1 MSAGDDILILLA
13 AGSARR
19 MQSVVDDKI
28 TALLAGK
35 PVFVHSLQSFLTTG
49 LIGRVVIT
57 YRDEAQLAK
66 LRTLVAAHLP
76 SAAAVEFVPGGES
89 RQDSVLVAL
98 NTCEGH
104 AGLVH
109 IHDGARPLV
118 SAEAIR
124 KVRAKAHETG
134 AAILAGRAAD
144 TVKIAKADSASV
156 ETSPDRGLVWTAETP
171 QVFRTAIVLK
181 AYRKVAELQRKV
193 TDDSSAV
200 EFVGQD
206 VSLVE
211 NPSVNLK
218 LTRPADFVLA
228 EAILKTRRGSVA
240 GLTESGVQLDLEVRD
255 VLRRRAITRGA
266 RGHAR
271 TALMVDIPIGLF
283 AVRESDV
290 SADHRMRLGDRVDL
304 DGDDSSALGGSGG
317 RRGLLGGSGFGG
329 GFFRLLGLFLL
340 DEGKVEVVDEETD
353 VHVGHRDFK
362 LGGQALLDLRERRTF
377 GHPGGDLGDLF
388 GSQFGHRRPKCGNLR
403 RFSSVPSLNRL
414 KTSPLP
420 PT

>member
-1 MSAGDDILILLA
+1 MSAADDILVLLA

-19 MQSVVDDKI
+19 MQAVVDDKI

-35 PVFVHSLQSFLTTG
+35 PVFVHSLQSFLSTG

-57 YRDEAQLAK
+57 YRDEAQLTK
-66 LRTLVAAHLP
+66 IRTQLAGHLP
-76 SAAAVEFVPGGES
+76 DTVVDFVPGGES
-89 RQDSVLVAL
+89 RQESVLAAL
-98 NTCEGH
+98 NACEGH
-104 AGLVH
+104 TGLVH

-118 SAEAIR
+118 SPEAIR
-124 KVRAKAHETG
+124 KVREKAKETG

-144 TVKIAKADSASV
+144 TVKIAKVGSASV

-228 EAILKTRRGSVA
+228 EAILKTR
-240 GLTESGVQLDLEVRD
+240 
-255 VLRRRAITRGA
+255 
-266 RGHAR
+266 
-271 TALMVDIPIGLF
+271 
-283 AVRESDV
+283 
-290 SADHRMRLGDRVDL
+290 
-304 DGDDSSALGGSGG
+304 
-317 RRGLLGGSGFGG
+317 
-329 GFFRLLGLFLL
+329 
-340 DEGKVEVVDEETD
+340 
-353 VHVGHRDFK
+353 
-362 LGGQALLDLRERRTF
+362 
-377 GHPGGDLGDLF
+377 
-388 GSQFGHRRPKCGNLR
+388 
-403 RFSSVPSLNRL
+403 
-414 KTSPLP
+414 
-420 PT
+420 